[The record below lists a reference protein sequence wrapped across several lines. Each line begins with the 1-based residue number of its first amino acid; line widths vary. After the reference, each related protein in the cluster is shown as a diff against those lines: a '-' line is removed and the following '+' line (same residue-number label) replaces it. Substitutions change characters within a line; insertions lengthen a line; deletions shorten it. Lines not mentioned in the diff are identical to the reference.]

1 MLVIK
6 PLQTTRH
13 KQRFFRIN
21 FQCVVPCLREQ
32 FKLLSWREEKRDENI
47 VVAEK
52 EEGPEQLK
60 QDLEE
65 LQLQDQSRCSL
76 SWLWAESR
84 WNHSLN
90 LGFAWLFSWLL
101 WLVSGLLVNRFFW
114 KEGNVLLI
122 NIWCFPFGFFLA
134 SVFRPYNRFSADVP
148 WWG

>member
-52 EEGPEQLK
+52 EEDQNNWNKTWRSSNYKTKVDVHYHGCGP
-60 QDLEE
+60 
-65 LQLQDQSRCSL
+65 
-76 SWLWAESR
+76 
-84 WNHSLN
+84 NHDEIT
-90 LGFAWLFSWLL
+90 
-101 WLVSGLLVNRFFW
+101 R
-114 KEGNVLLI
+114 
-122 NIWCFPFGFFLA
+122 
-134 SVFRPYNRFSADVP
+134 
-148 WWG
+148 